1 MSEISVLIVEDEP
14 LIAEDISEYLTN
26 QDYRVSGLAYNLED
40 AIASLEFDCPDIALL
55 DINLG
60 GNMDGFKIAETINE
74 KYNIPFLYLTSYSA
88 KSVID
93 KAKFTR
99 PMGYI
104 VKPFDEND
112 LFSSIEIALYNFAQ
126 IQRPPLL
133 SRELINQKL
142 LSQLTSKEF
151 EILIDIYEGK
161 TNKQMCEKH
170 FISINTVKTHIQK
183 IYEKLGVHSRTTTL
197 AKVRSLLQ

>member
-26 QDYRVSGLAYNLED
+26 QDYRVSGLAYNVED
-40 AIASLEFDCPDIALL
+40 AIEALAQDCPDIALL

-60 GNMDGFKIAETINE
+60 GNMDGFKIAETIN
-74 KYNIPFLYLTSYSA
+74 KLYNIPFLYLTSYSA
-88 KSVID
+88 KSVIEQ
-93 KAKFTR
+93 AKYTR

-104 VKPFDEND
+104 VKPFDENN
-112 LFSSIEIALYNFAQ
+112 LYSSIEIALYNFAQ
-126 IQRPPLL
+126 NQRPSLL
-133 SRELINQKL
+133 SKELINQKL
-142 LSQLTSKEF
+142 LTQLTDKEF
-151 EILIDIYEGK
+151 EILTDIYEGK
-161 TNKQMCEKH
+161 TNKQMCDKH